1 MVTMSGQG
9 ARERIVA
16 IETTGRLGSVA
27 VAEGDTLLGM
37 TRFSADLRHAV
48 ELLPA
53 IDRMCETMG
62 WRSDQ
67 LHEVYVSSGPGSF
80 TGCRIGVTVA
90 RTLALAV
97 GVRLVRVPTVEVL
110 ARNAL
115 EHDPPPEH
123 LAVLID
129 AQRRQLYA
137 TVYHLNDTTYVRDGE
152 VRMGSAT
159 ELLSEVPRPCAVLGE
174 AVAYHR
180 QSITEMGLTIL
191 PEHHWVARA
200 DHAFGVGRMMA
211 RSGEYVLAN
220 QLVPIYIRLPEAE
233 ERWRQR
239 HGTDSVDT

>member
-1 MVTMSGQG
+1 MVIMAGKNRQ
-9 ARERIVA
+9 RRIVA
-16 IETTGRLGSVA
+16 IETTGRQGSVA
-27 VAEGDTLLGM
+27 VGEGDTLLAL

-53 IDRMCETMG
+53 INRLCDTVG
-62 WRSDQ
+62 WRSEQ
-67 LHEVYVSSGPGSF
+67 LDEVYVSAGPGSF

-90 RTLALAV
+90 RALALAV
-97 GVRLVRVPTVEVL
+97 GVRLVRVPTVDVL

-115 EHDPPPEH
+115 EHDPPPDH

-137 TVYHLNDTTYVRDGE
+137 AVYHRNEVGYDRDGE
-152 VRMGSAT
+152 IRIGRPA
-159 ELLSEVPRPCAVLGE
+159 ELLADVPRPCAVLGE

-180 QSITEMGLTIL
+180 QALAEMDLTIL
-191 PEHHWVARA
+191 PEVTWVARA
-200 DHAFGVGRMMA
+200 DHAFGVGRSLA
-211 RSGEYVLAN
+211 LSGDYVVAN

-239 HGTDSVDT
+239 HDTSAAGP